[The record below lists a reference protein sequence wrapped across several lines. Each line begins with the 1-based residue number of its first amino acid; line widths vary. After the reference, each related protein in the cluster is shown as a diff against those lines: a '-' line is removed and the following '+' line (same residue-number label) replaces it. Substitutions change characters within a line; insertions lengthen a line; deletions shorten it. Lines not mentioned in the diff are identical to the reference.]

1 MISFSGLFYL
11 MFSVLFISVLVWFS
25 LAWGS
30 FLLRFCLQFLH
41 FIVISC
47 CFIFYFIQSI
57 CKTFPDFLNQ
67 FIRLLTFD
75 FISACILFNIF
86 ISLVNSTFQT
96 LVFHHFLQL
105 KICVFLDIRHI
116 FLAILPKQT
125 ELFICAFFK
134 LFEIFD
140 EVYGCFF

>member
-11 MFSVLFISVLVWFS
+11 MLCVLFISVLVWFS
-25 LAWGS
+25 LAWGR
-30 FLLRFCLQFLH
+30 FLFKILSTVPPLYCHILLFYLLLHSIYLQ
-41 FIVISC
+41 
-47 CFIFYFIQSI
+47 
-57 CKTFPDFLNQ
+57 DFSWFFNQ

-86 ISLVNSTFQT
+86 ISLVNSTFQA